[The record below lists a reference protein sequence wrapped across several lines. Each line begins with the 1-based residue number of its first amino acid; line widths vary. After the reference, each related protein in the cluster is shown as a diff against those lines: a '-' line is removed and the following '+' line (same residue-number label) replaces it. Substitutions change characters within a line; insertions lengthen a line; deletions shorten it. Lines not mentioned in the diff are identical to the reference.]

1 MNLRTIFIVFLKE
14 LRETLRD
21 RRSIIA
27 MFVVP
32 TVVIPAVTFGFAL
45 TSVKLVKKAR
55 QEIPTVMVLGGE
67 DSPRIRAVLE
77 KQKTFRVLP
86 PGDDFAEQISQKKLR
101 AALEIPPHFD
111 AALDRGERVAVTIYS
126 HDGEMRSSFAVE
138 AVERVL
144 RSHRDNI
151 VRQRLAEHGLAPE
164 ALRPFDTKRE
174 NVAPPEKVG
183 GNVFGGFIPYLFII
197 LCFTGAMYPAIDL
210 TAGEKERGTL
220 ETLLCSPAARSELV
234 IGKFLVVLCASLAT
248 VSAALVSMGGS
259 ALIAGASWMHLTA
272 SAHGGTFPTVSVPGM
287 IGVLVLVLPLAMFF
301 SALLMT
307 IALLAKSHKEAQ
319 TYVSPLMILAV
330 LPAAAAVLPG
340 VELTNTLAL
349 VPILNIALV
358 SKELVAGSFP
368 VVPLLLIFVSTCVYA
383 AGALALAV
391 RMFHRENVL
400 FRT

>member
-1 MNLRTIFIVFLKE
+1 MNLRTILVVFLKE

-21 RRSIIA
+21 RRAIIA

-32 TVVIPAVTFGFAL
+32 LVVIPAVTFGFAL
-45 TSVKLVKKAR
+45 VSVKMVTKAR
-55 QEIPTVMVLGGE
+55 QEIPAVMVMGGE
-67 DSPRIRAVLE
+67 DSPRIRAALE
-77 KQKTFRVLP
+77 QQKIFRVLP
-86 PGDDFAEQISQKKLR
+86 AAEDFAEKISQKKLR
-101 AALEIPPHFD
+101 AALRIPADFD
-111 AALDRGERVAVTIYS
+111 RALERSEPAAVTLYS
-126 HDGEMRSSFAVE
+126 HAGEMRSTFAVN

-144 RSHRDNI
+144 RSYRDDI
-151 VRQRLAEHGLAPE
+151 VRERLAERGLAPE
-164 ALRPFDTKRE
+164 ALRPFETTRE
-174 NVAPPEKVG
+174 NVATPEKVG

-234 IGKFLVVLCASLAT
+234 MGKFLVVLSASLAT
-248 VSAALVSMGGS
+248 VGAALVSMAGT
-259 ALIAGASWMHLTA
+259 ALIGGRSWMHLTA
-272 SAHGGTFPTVSVPGM
+272 ATQGGTFPTVSIPGV
-287 IGVLVLVLPLAMFF
+287 IGVLILVLPLAMFF

-307 IALLAKSHKEAQ
+307 IALFAKSHKEAQ
-319 TYVSPLMILAV
+319 TYVSPLMILAI
-330 LPAAAAVLPG
+330 LPAAAVMIPG
-340 VELTNTLAL
+340 LELTTGLAL

-368 VVPLLLIFVSTCVYA
+368 VVPLLLIFASTCVYA
-383 AGALALAV
+383 GAALAVAV